1 MQECNTASWLIV
13 CHDKLFRSFWVSIL
27 GSGKG
32 YRLSSDL
39 SSPDAL
45 LAVFRASMVP
55 GLTNSNAKLAAEN
68 TRLNDGMAKLV
79 KDLTEENR
87 HLLDENQ
94 RLNKAVQK
102 VLVRL

>member
-1 MQECNTASWLIV
+1 
-13 CHDKLFRSFWVSIL
+13 
-27 GSGKG
+27 
-32 YRLSSDL
+32 
-39 SSPDAL
+39 
-45 LAVFRASMVP
+45 MVP
-55 GLTNSNAKLAAEN
+55 GLTNSNATLAAEN

-94 RLNKAVQK
+94 RLNEAVQK